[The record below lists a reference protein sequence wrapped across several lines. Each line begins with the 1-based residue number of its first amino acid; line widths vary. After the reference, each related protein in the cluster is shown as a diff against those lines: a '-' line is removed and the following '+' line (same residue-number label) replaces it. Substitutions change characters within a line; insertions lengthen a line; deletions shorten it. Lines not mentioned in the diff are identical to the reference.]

1 MEFIKKGNEGGG
13 INDNDE
19 NDAFI
24 DVSDLPNKDS
34 IKENKTRKK
43 KKKKNYKFEEEKK
56 VNNKNIKSIYNPAK
70 IDEDTVYITDT
81 LEIQGG
87 SASE

>member
-19 NDAFI
+19 NDALM

-34 IKENKTRKK
+34 IKENKAKK
-43 KKKKNYKFEEEKK
+43 EMFKKNYKFEDERKG
-56 VNNKNIKSIYNPAK
+56 NNKNTKNSFNFYAIWINVILYSIILFLILLFK
-70 IDEDTVYITDT
+70 
-81 LEIQGG
+81 
-87 SASE
+87 